1 MADYA
6 YITDSGVILPDTA
19 DLQATVQDEYRS
31 VFGANLVVT
40 PNTPQGVLITA
51 EVIAR
56 ANVLANNA
64 ALANQINPN
73 LAGGVFLDAIWAL
86 TGGDRIAATQ
96 STIAGVILG
105 GVGGTLVPAG
115 TIAAQADGTQWASVS
130 DVTLDPGSG
139 LASVDFV
146 AVEFGPLA
154 CNVAALNTVVT
165 GVLGW
170 ESVTNPNA
178 ATPGRNEESDGA
190 SRIRRRNTLALQ
202 GSGGP
207 EAIISGLYDTEG
219 VRSLS
224 FRENFTDAPVIIE
237 GVTLVAHS
245 IYACVDGGTDAAVAA
260 TLLDRK
266 SMGANYNGTT
276 TVNVTEPTSGQVYP
290 VKFSRP
296 TPVPILARATVRVM
310 GATGDIDALVK
321 SAILAYVNGLLEGEA
336 GLTVGTDVSPFEL
349 AGAVNVQTPGVYVQ
363 RMEIT
368 TVAAASYAVLEIPI
382 LISEI
387 ATLLEAGITVVV
399 L

>member
-1 MADYA
+1 MADYV
-6 YITDSGVILPDTA
+6 YVETSGVILPDTA
-19 DLQATVQDEYRS
+19 DLQAVVEDEYRTA
-31 VFGANLVVT
+31 FGSNLVVT

-64 ALANQINPN
+64 TLANQINPN

-86 TGGDRIAATQ
+86 TGGERLAATQ

-115 TIAAQADGTQWASVS
+115 TIAAQADGTEWASVG
-130 DVTLDPGSG
+130 DVVLDPGTG
-139 LASVDFV
+139 LATVDFV
-146 AVEFGPLA
+146 ATEFGPLA
-154 CNVAALNTVVT
+154 CNIGALNVVVS

-170 ESVTNPNA
+170 ETVTNPNA

-207 EAIISGLYDTEG
+207 EAIISGLYDTLG
-219 VRSLS
+219 VRSLA
-224 FRENFTDAPVIIE
+224 FRENYTDASIVIE
-237 GVTLVAHS
+237 GVTLVEHS
-245 IYACVDGGTDAAVAA
+245 IYVCVDGGTDADVAM

-266 SMGANYNGTT
+266 SMGANWNGTT
-276 TVNVTEPTSGQVYP
+276 TVSVTEPISGQVYD

-296 TPVPILARATVRVM
+296 TAVPILARATVRVM

-349 AGAVNVQTPGVYVQ
+349 AGAVNVQTPGIYVQ
-363 RMEIT
+363 KMEIT
-368 TVAAASYAVLEIPI
+368 TVAAASYAVAEIPI

-387 ATLLEAGITVVV
+387 ATLVEAGITVIVV
-399 L
+399 

>member
-1 MADYA
+1 MADYV
-6 YITDSGVILPDTA
+6 YVQESGVIMPDTA
-19 DLQATVQDEYRS
+19 DLQTTVEDEYKT
-31 VFGANLVVT
+31 VFGSNLVVT

-86 TGGDRIAATQ
+86 TGGGRLAATQ

-115 TIAAQADGTQWASVS
+115 TVAAQADGTEWESVS
-130 DVTLDPGSG
+130 DVVLDPGTG
-139 LASVDFV
+139 LATVDFV

-154 CNVAALNTVVT
+154 CNIGALSVVVS

-170 ESVTNPNA
+170 ETVTNPNA
-178 ATPGRNEESDGA
+178 AIPGRFEESDGA

-207 EAIISGLYDTEG
+207 EAIISHLYNTPG
-219 VRSLS
+219 VRSLA
-224 FRENFTDAPVIIE
+224 FRENVTDADLIIE
-237 GVTLVAHS
+237 GVTLVEHS
-245 IYACVDGGTDAAVAA
+245 IYACVDGGTDADVAM
-260 TLLDRK
+260 TLLDTK
-266 SMGANYNGTT
+266 SMGANWNGTT
-276 TVNVTEPTSGQVYP
+276 TVNVVEPASGQTYA

-296 TPVPILARATVRVM
+296 VAVPILARATVRVM

-321 SAILAYVNGLLEGEA
+321 SALMAYVNGLLEGEA

-349 AGAVNVQTPGVYVQ
+349 AGAVNVQTPGIYVQ
-363 RMEIT
+363 KMEIT
-368 TVAAASYAVLEIPI
+368 TVAAAAFAVAEIPI
-382 LISEI
+382 LISQI
-387 ATLLEAGITVVV
+387 ATLVEAGITVIV